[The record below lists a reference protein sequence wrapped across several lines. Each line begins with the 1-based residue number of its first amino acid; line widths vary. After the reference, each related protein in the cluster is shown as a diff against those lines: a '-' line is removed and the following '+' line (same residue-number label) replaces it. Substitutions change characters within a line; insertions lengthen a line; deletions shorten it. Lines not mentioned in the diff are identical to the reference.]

1 MKALESKVALITG
14 CSGGIGRETAI
25 RFAEEGANLAICART
40 QSKLE
45 ETAEICRKKGAQVL
59 AVVCDITD
67 PHSWKIWSG
76 RLLIISAGS
85 TF

>member
-1 MKALESKVALITG
+1 MNVLKEKVALITG

-45 ETAEICRKKGAQVL
+45 VTAEICSKNGAEVL
-59 AVVCDITD
+59 AVV
-67 PHSWKIWSG
+67 
-76 RLLIISAGS
+76 
-85 TF
+85 